1 MSSYEDYASTSKS
14 YDETREPVGAKII
27 LDCFSKSNT
36 PLNEMVIL
44 DAGCGTGSY
53 SSVVLQHVKKVEAV
67 ELNLGMINRARQKL
81 SDAELA
87 GKIEFHHASIDK
99 MPFEDGSID
108 AIMINQVLHHLPQ
121 DSQNDFSTLKE
132 VIKEFSRVLKP
143 GGVLVIHTCSN
154 QQLREGF
161 WYSALIPKAFELI
174 RHKYIPID
182 QLSNILDNNG
192 FASQAPITKALGY
205 QGQAYFETDGPL
217 KPSWR
222 AGDSV
227 WSLTTAE
234 ELEGVISKV
243 KGLIHAGDME
253 DYIKHHDKQRPGIG
267 QILFL
272 HAIKGE

>member
-1 MSSYEDYASTSKS
+1 MSSYENYTSTSKS
-14 YDETREPVGAKII
+14 YDDTREPVGAKII
-27 LDCFSKSNT
+27 LDCFSKSPT

-53 SSVVLQHVKKVEAV
+53 SSAVLEQVKKVEAV
-67 ELNLGMINRARQKL
+67 ELNLGMINQARQKL
-81 SDAELA
+81 ADAELA

-99 MPFEDGSID
+99 MPFEEGSID

-121 DSQNDFSTLKE
+121 DAQNDFSTLKA

-143 GGVLVIHTCSN
+143 GGVLVIHSCSQ

-161 WYSALIPKAFELI
+161 WYAALIPRAFEQI
-174 RHKYIPID
+174 SQKYIPID
-182 QLSNILDNNG
+182 QLSNILDDNG
-192 FASQAPITKALGY
+192 FTAQAPITKALGY
-205 QGQAYFETDGPL
+205 QGQSYFETDGPL
-217 KPSWR
+217 KASWR

-234 ELEGVISKV
+234 ELEGVIAKV
-243 KGLIHAGDME
+243 KGLIDSGGME
-253 DYIKHHDKQRPGIG
+253 DYIKQHDKQRPSIG

-272 HAIKGE
+272 HAIKQG